1 MTKLDIQS
9 LRDRVERINTLPTI
23 PSVLKKL
30 LGVIE
35 NPRISLSEISNFI
48 SNDPALATKVL
59 KMVNSPVYGFPGR
72 ISSVSQAVILLG
84 LNVVKGLLL
93 GVSVFDLMQKSMI
106 GLWEHSIGCAVMA
119 RIIAKKKQFKE
130 PEEVSVGG
138 LLHDIGKVIL
148 ILQFPDDY
156 QKAMSE
162 AEKTNITI
170 AEAERNFFAAN
181 HASAGAWVA
190 RKWSFPRNLTEMI
203 ECHHRP
209 HLAKNAPFQTAVVHL
224 SDVLLRGRGF
234 GFAGDNKVPAVN
246 PATWEKLQLSKEDIL
261 DVLSESEDALEMTKD
276 LVL

>member
-1 MTKLDIQS
+1 MAKLDIQS

-30 LGVIE
+30 LGIIE
-35 NPRISLSEISNFI
+35 NPRISLSEISDFI

-59 KMVNSPVYGFPGR
+59 KMVNSPIYGFPGR
-72 ISSVSQAVILLG
+72 IASVNQAVILLG

-106 GLWEHSIGCAVMA
+106 GLWEHSIGCAVVA

-130 PEEVSVGG
+130 PEEVSAGG

-156 QKAMSE
+156 QMAMNE
-162 AEKTNITI
+162 AEKSDKTI
-170 AEAERNFFAAN
+170 AEAEKDFFAAN

-190 RKWSFPRNLTEMI
+190 QKWGFPRNLTDMI
-203 ECHHRP
+203 ECHHKP

-234 GFAGDNKVPAVN
+234 GFAGDSKVPPVN
-246 PATWEKLQLSKEDIL
+246 PATWEKLQLSKEDIK